1 MEPGR
6 LVEGITLRFEDGPVR
21 AVVPHAFSES
31 RKLAL
36 TREVEC
42 KRHGVRERAG
52 WVIVHVQSGRRVW
65 LLDRLSDA
73 RLMLRLLDRAADW
86 GFWEHEESAI
96 ARAFSACSTIFANF
110 PAAIRA

>member
-52 WVIVHVQSGRRVW
+52 WVIVHVPSGRRVW
-65 LLDRLSDA
+65 LLDRLGDA
-73 RLMLRLLDRAADW
+73 RLLLRLLDRAADW
-86 GFWEHEESAI
+86 GFGEDEEP
-96 ARAFSACSTIFANF
+96 ARAAALGACRSIFANF